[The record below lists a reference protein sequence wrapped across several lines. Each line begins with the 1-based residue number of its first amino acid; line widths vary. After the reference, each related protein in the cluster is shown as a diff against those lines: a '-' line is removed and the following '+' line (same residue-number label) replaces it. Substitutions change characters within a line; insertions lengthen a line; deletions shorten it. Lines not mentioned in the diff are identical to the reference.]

1 MKVYLHSDN
10 AERSSRY
17 PVHVCPAADVDFVKS
32 EHVLDEWKLADGKP
46 RQFEIIFKN
55 GVAEVEDP
63 LGKYMVARGIA
74 SSGRLVRV
82 LRQLFTQDGKPV
94 NVSVE
99 DGELVM
105 KDAV

>member
-17 PVHVCPAADVDFVKS
+17 PVHICPAGDTDFVKS
-32 EHVLDEWKLADGKP
+32 ADVLEEWRLADGQP

-55 GVAEVEDP
+55 GVAEVETS

-74 SSGRLVRV
+74 APSRLVRV

-94 NVSVE
+94 DVSVE
-99 DGELVM
+99 DGELVL